1 MVTLNLYFRHCE
13 LGDEFHKLK
22 QKSVQ
27 IEHCININKMGMNV
41 EISMIIAN

>member
-13 LGDEFHKLK
+13 LGDEFHKLQ

-27 IEHCININKMGMNV
+27 ITYCININKMGMNV
-41 EISMIIAN
+41 EIIPIIAN